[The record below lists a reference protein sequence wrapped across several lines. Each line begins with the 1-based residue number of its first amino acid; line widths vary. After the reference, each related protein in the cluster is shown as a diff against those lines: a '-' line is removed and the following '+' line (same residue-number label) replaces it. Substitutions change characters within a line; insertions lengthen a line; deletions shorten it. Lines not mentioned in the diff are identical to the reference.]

1 MERARE
7 SLDIEDYSLSQTT
20 LDDVFIHFA
29 NQQNEEAGLLKQQG
43 VELEGETTPTEPIRL
58 PDVVVQTS
66 GDKPSST
73 VTVTAL

>member
-29 NQQNEEAGLLKQQG
+29 NQQNEEVGLLQQG
-43 VELEGETTPTEPIRL
+43 VGLEDETTPTEPLQL
-58 PDVVVQTS
+58 PDVVVQIS
-66 GDKPSST
+66 DDKQVS
-73 VTVTAL
+73 

>member
-29 NQQNEEAGLLKQQG
+29 NQQNEEAGLLRQQG
-43 VELEGETTPTEPIRL
+43 VGLESETTPTELVQL

-66 GDKPSST
+66 DDKT
-73 VTVTAL
+73 VS

>member
-7 SLDIEDYSLSQTT
+7 SLDVEDYSLSQTT

-29 NQQNEEAGLLKQQG
+29 NQQNEEAGLLRQQG
-43 VELEGETTPTEPIRL
+43 VGFESETTPTEPAQL

-66 GDKPSST
+66 DDKT
-73 VTVTAL
+73 VS

>member
-7 SLDIEDYSLSQTT
+7 SLDVEDYSLSQTT

-29 NQQNEEAGLLKQQG
+29 NQQNEEAGLLRQQG
-43 VELEGETTPTEPIRL
+43 VGLENETTPTQPAQL

-66 GDKPSST
+66 DDKT
-73 VTVTAL
+73 VS